1 MIMDARYMQV
11 GANVTRQR
19 PGETPRNTS
28 LDLAMDSYRSTHLR
42 LYPIPIFFRNLRNNL
57 GWPLLRFA
65 ADLRGFRG

>member
-1 MIMDARYMQV
+1 MALW
-11 GANVTRQR
+11 GNVTHGR

-28 LDLAMDSYRSTHLR
+28 LDLAMDSYRSTYPR
-42 LYPIPIFFRNLRNNL
+42 LSHIPKFFMNLGNNL